1 MSMEIKKYLNVTEGF
16 QKSVNLAYDLMD
28 GDKVVD
34 FIPTRAALEI
44 LEPLLL
50 SVHPN
55 STDRAHIL
63 VGPYGKGKSHIILV
77 LLALLRCKDTKRFER
92 IMTALLNYN
101 KNLYDFV
108 ADYVASKNRLL
119 PVVIQGS
126 STSLTQSFLYALQ
139 VSLRDAGIEDLLP
152 DTHFQ
157 AAMNRLNMWEEQYPA
172 TFTTFTEIIKPES
185 IQQFRIRLAAFDNAA
200 YEKFVEIYPQL
211 TSGGEFNPFI
221 GFDLVELYSN
231 VATALNAAGY
241 KGIFVV
247 YDEFSKYLES
257 NIKSAS
263 VSDIKMLQ
271 DFAEKCNRSKNQ
283 QMHLLLIAHKDIE
296 NYIDH
301 LPKNKVDGWRGVS
314 ERFAH
319 LEMRSDYG
327 QLYEVIAAALQKTQ
341 DFYNDYCSEH
351 EDTICRE
358 KAFVKESPLFEGL
371 TRDQRRSVVYGGY
384 PLHPF
389 TTFILPRLSELVA
402 QRENSFYFP
411 VFFREKH
418 LD

>member
-92 IMTALLNYN
+92 IMTALLSYN

-139 VSLRDAGIEDLLP
+139 VSLRDAGVEDLLP

-157 AAMNRLNMWEEQYPA
+157 AAMNRLNMWEEQYP
-172 TFTTFTEIIKPES
+172 TTFTAFAEIIKPEP

-231 VATALNAAGY
+231 VATALNAVGY

-257 NIKSAS
+257 NIKNAS

-314 ERFAH
+314 ERFTH

-341 DFYNDYCSEH
+341 DFYTDYCAEH

-358 KAFVKESPLFEGL
+358 KALVENLSCHNNYPKFAIRYFRIHRKSTTRRL
-371 TRDQRRSVVYGGY
+371 TKMNYL
-384 PLHPF
+384 P
-389 TTFILPRLSELVA
+389 IL
-402 QRENSFYFP
+402 
-411 VFFREKH
+411 
-418 LD
+418 

>member
-157 AAMNRLNMWEEQYPA
+157 AAMNRLNMWEEQYPPLLPRLLKLLNRSP
-172 TFTTFTEIIKPES
+172 FSNFES
-185 IQQFRIRLAAFDNAA
+185 GLAAFDNA
-200 YEKFVEIYPQL
+200 
-211 TSGGEFNPFI
+211 
-221 GFDLVELYSN
+221 
-231 VATALNAAGY
+231 
-241 KGIFVV
+241 
-247 YDEFSKYLES
+247 
-257 NIKSAS
+257 
-263 VSDIKMLQ
+263 
-271 DFAEKCNRSKNQ
+271 
-283 QMHLLLIAHKDIE
+283 
-296 NYIDH
+296 
-301 LPKNKVDGWRGVS
+301 
-314 ERFAH
+314 
-319 LEMRSDYG
+319 
-327 QLYEVIAAALQKTQ
+327 
-341 DFYNDYCSEH
+341 
-351 EDTICRE
+351 
-358 KAFVKESPLFEGL
+358 GL
-371 TRDQRRSVVYGGY
+371 
-384 PLHPF
+384 
-389 TTFILPRLSELVA
+389 
-402 QRENSFYFP
+402 
-411 VFFREKH
+411 
-418 LD
+418 